1 MTDPDRDDDRRHPLA
16 HRRATVT
23 ARLAAAGCVAAVE
36 EAGALLAVEPDDVTL
51 ETWLRRRERGEPLAW
66 ILRSTAFGGRRLR
79 IDPGVYVPRPQSEE
93 LARRAAGVLPE
104 GGRLLDLGTGSG
116 AVAALV
122 ADLVPGAV
130 VVGCDRDRG
139 AARCARSNGVPVTIA
154 DLAAAPVRPGSIDV
168 VVAVAP
174 YVPTDAIRLLPPDVQ
189 RHEPRLALDGGA
201 DGLDLVRAVA
211 RTAAEALRP
220 GGWLLVEL
228 GADQDTR
235 LAPTLTAAGF
245 APAETWAD
253 DDGDLRGLA
262 TRRLPR
268 RTATLTGRVAR

>member
-1 MTDPDRDDDRRHPLA
+1 M
-16 HRRATVT
+16 T
-23 ARLAAAGCVAAVE
+23 ARLAAAGCIAAAE
-36 EAGALLAVEPDDVTL
+36 EAGALLAAGPDDATL
-51 ETWLRRRERGEPLAW
+51 ETWLRRREGGEPLAW
-66 ILRSTAFGGRRLR
+66 IVGSTTFGGRRLR

-93 LARRAAGVLPE
+93 LARRAAAVLPS

-116 AVAALV
+116 AVAAVV
-122 ADLVPGAV
+122 ADRVPGAV
-130 VVGCDRDRG
+130 VIGGDRDPA
-139 AARCARSNGVPVTIA
+139 AARCARANGVATVIA

-211 RTAAEALRP
+211 RTAAGALRP

-228 GADQDTR
+228 GADQDAH
-235 LAPTLTAAGF
+235 LAPTLAGAGF

-262 TRRLPR
+262 AGL
-268 RTATLTGRVAR
+268 GR